1 MPSQQAD
8 AISKRIEVS
17 CVTRRTLVNV
27 SFSCPGNQ
35 VTAIV
40 GPSGCGKST
49 LLRMM
54 AGLEHADS
62 GSVLLGGQAPKSR
75 QAIGQIALAFQSP
88 TLMPW
93 RNVRQNIQL
102 PLEILRHDGFAAVD
116 RVLKLTELASIDLKL
131 PSTLSG
137 GQAQRVSLA
146 RALVTDPKF
155 LLLDEP
161 FTGLDFVLR
170 RRLSEDLS
178 KWLQE
183 LDTTTVLVTH
193 DPREAVLLSDHIV
206 VLSEPPT

>member
-1 MPSQQAD
+1 
-8 AISKRIEVS
+8 
-17 CVTRRTLVNV
+17 
-27 SFSCPGNQ
+27 
-35 VTAIV
+35 
-40 GPSGCGKST
+40 
-49 LLRMM
+49 MM

-206 VLSEPPT
+206 VLSEPPTTVLMEKAVALKRPRSFARGSQEVDSFCELVENALDRRIDLADQAAR